1 MSSVK
6 KSDVWL
12 CDNCFSL
19 SSHFQTFGL
28 ILQFSQFFQEIRF
41 ISFLIMKIYLLYYL
55 IEILKAEVC
64 LKNIRTIYKTT
75 FPGSFRGIRT
85 ITTPFRWL
93 KWVSLTGISN
103 DGIKN
108 VVFLKL
114 FLDKCYEKLSD
125 VNYPPDTISE
135 GLTSFLFFVLV

>member
-41 ISFLIMKIYLLYYL
+41 LSYLIMKIYLFYYL

-75 FPGSFRGIRT
+75 FPGLFRGIR
-85 ITTPFRWL
+85 IRTPPFGL

-103 DGIKN
+103 DCVKN

-135 GLTSFLFFVLV
+135 GFTSFQVLV